1 MTDADPDDARG
12 VRLQK
17 RMAQLGFGSR
27 RACERLITDGRVT
40 VDGALVTEL
49 GTRVAPGA
57 KVALDGK
64 VAVDVG
70 TRCIVLHKP
79 PGYLSAKD
87 DPQGRRTVYELLPK
101 DDLFLAH
108 VGRLDYQTE
117 GVLLF
122 TNDGDLAR
130 TLLLPDARVP
140 RVYEAKVRGQLDQAA
155 IASLERGIP
164 LDGRDT
170 LPVIVERIPTQS
182 RHDWLRLT
190 LFEGRNRHVRRI
202 LEAVGHPVNR
212 LRRTA
217 FGPVTL
223 DGLAQGQSRPLDP
236 DEIAGLRS
244 MASG

>member
-1 MTDADPDDARG
+1 MASEDEDARG
-12 VRLQK
+12 IRLQK

-27 RACERLITDGRVT
+27 RACERMISDGRVT
-40 VDGALVTEL
+40 VNGKQVTEL
-49 GTRVAPGA
+49 GTRVSPKA

-79 PGYLSAKD
+79 PGYLSARD
-87 DPQGRRTVYELLPK
+87 DPQGRRTVYDLLPK
-101 DDLFLAH
+101 DDMFLAH

-130 TLLLPDARVP
+130 LLLLPDARVP
-140 RVYEAKVRGQLDQAA
+140 RVYEVKVRGQLDAQA
-155 IASLERGIP
+155 IAALEAGLP
-164 LDGRDT
+164 LDGRET
-170 LPVIVERIPTQS
+170 LPVVVERIPTSS

-212 LRRTA
+212 LRRVE
-217 FGPVTL
+217 FGPVNL
-223 DGLAQGQSRPLDP
+223 DGLMQGQSRPLDP
-236 DEIAGLRS
+236 DEIASLRA

>member
-1 MTDADPDDARG
+1 MASEDEDVRG
-12 VRLQK
+12 IRLQK

-27 RACERLITDGRVT
+27 RACERLIEDGRVT
-40 VDGALVTEL
+40 VDGKQVTEL
-49 GTRVAPGA
+49 GTRVLPRA

-79 PGYLSAKD
+79 PGYLSARD
-87 DPQGRRTVYELLPK
+87 DPQGRRTVYDLLPK
-101 DDLFLAH
+101 DDMFLAH

-130 TLLLPDARVP
+130 LLLLPDARVP
-140 RVYEAKVRGQLDQAA
+140 RVYEVKVRGQLDTQA
-155 IASLERGIP
+155 IAALEAGLP
-164 LDGRDT
+164 LDGRET
-170 LPVIVERIPTQS
+170 LPVVVERIPTHS

-212 LRRTA
+212 LRRVE

-236 DEIAGLRS
+236 DEIASLRA
-244 MASG
+244 MASA

>member
-1 MTDADPDDARG
+1 MTRG
-12 VRLQK
+12 GDEASRGIRLQK

-27 RACERLITDGRVT
+27 RACDRLIAEGRVT
-40 VDGALVTEL
+40 VDGARVTEL
-49 GTRVAPGA
+49 GTRVSPSAR
-57 KVALDGK
+57 VALDGK
-64 VAVDVG
+64 VAEDVG

-79 PGYLSAKD
+79 PGYLTART
-87 DPQGRRTVYELLPK
+87 DPQGRRTVYDLLPK
-101 DDLFLAH
+101 DGPFLAH

-140 RVYEAKVRGQLDQAA
+140 RVYDVKVRGQLSPDA
-155 IASLERGIP
+155 IAALERGVP
-164 LDGRDT
+164 LDGRAT
-170 LPVIVERIPTQS
+170 LPVVVERIPTRS

-212 LRRTA
+212 LRRAA
-217 FGPVTL
+217 FGPVDL
-223 DGLAQGQSRPLDP
+223 EGLAPGSWRPLAP
-236 DEIAGLRS
+236 DEVSSLRAMAG
-244 MASG
+244 G

>member
-1 MTDADPDDARG
+1 MPAEDEDIRG
-12 VRLQK
+12 IRLQK

-27 RACERLITDGRVT
+27 RACERLIEDGRVT
-40 VDGALVTEL
+40 VDGKQVTEL
-49 GTRVAPGA
+49 GTRVSLDA

-79 PGYLSAKD
+79 PGYLSARD
-87 DPQGRRTVYELLPK
+87 DPQGRRTVYDLLPK
-101 DDLFLAH
+101 DDMFLAH

-130 TLLLPDARVP
+130 LLLLPDARVP
-140 RVYEAKVRGQLDQAA
+140 RVYEVKVRGQLDVQA
-155 IASLERGIP
+155 IAALEAGLP
-164 LDGRDT
+164 LDGRET
-170 LPVIVERIPTQS
+170 LPVVVERIPTNS

-212 LRRTA
+212 LRRVE
-217 FGPVTL
+217 FGPVNL

-236 DEIAGLRS
+236 DEIASLRA
-244 MASG
+244 MASS